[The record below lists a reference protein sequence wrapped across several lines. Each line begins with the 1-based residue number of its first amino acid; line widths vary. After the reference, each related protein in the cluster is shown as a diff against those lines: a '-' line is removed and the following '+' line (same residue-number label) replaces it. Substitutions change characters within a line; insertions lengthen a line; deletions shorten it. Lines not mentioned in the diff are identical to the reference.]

1 MEKFATFTKTFSQA
15 LTDKLT
21 FSKDNE
27 LIYIENGQQY
37 VVKIRENE
45 CRYYKALTP
54 REI

>member
-1 MEKFATFTKTFSQA
+1 MEKYATFIKTFSQA
-15 LTDKLT
+15 LKDKLT

-27 LIYIENGQQY
+27 LVYIENGQQY

-45 CRYYKALTP
+45 CRYYKALKL